1 MRTPGGL
8 RFSIP
13 GVIARMP
20 ISMDS
25 LALVFIVVSV
35 NGSYAI
41 AGGLSAAASVV
52 MSIATPAWS
61 RVADRIGQSAMLIR
75 VVPLK
80 IAGLCTFTFLVLN
93 QTPTWTW
100 FVAIIFAESF
110 SVNTGGLVRRRWLHI
125 LSPDKSTTAE
135 DESDRHIVN
144 TAYSFEALM
153 DEVVFIAGPII
164 VTACATSI
172 APAAGIIVGMLFMA
186 VGVPLFVMQKS
197 TEPPATPK
205 RIVDPHPAVIR
216 NRQVQ
221 AVVLPTVLLGGF
233 FGSIAIV
240 TVAFVQTR
248 GQEDKAGIL
257 LAIWACGSAVAAI
270 GAGAI
275 KWKISSAARFLI
287 FLFALTLLSI
297 PMLFVH
303 SLFWLSVALFFNG
316 FAVAPLVI
324 SAY

>member
-8 RFSIP
+8 KFSIP

-25 LALVFIVVSV
+25 LALVFIIVSV

-61 RVADRIGQSAMLIR
+61 RVADRLGQSAMLIR
-75 VVPLK
+75 VVPIK
-80 IAGLCTFTFLVLN
+80 IAGLCLFTFLVLN

-100 FVAIIFAESF
+100 FAAIIFAESF

-153 DEVVFIAGPII
+153 DEIVFIAGPII

-172 APAAGIIVGMLFMA
+172 APAAGIIVGIVFMA
-186 VGVPLFVMQKS
+186 V
-197 TEPPATPK
+197 
-205 RIVDPHPAVIR
+205 
-216 NRQVQ
+216 
-221 AVVLPTVLLGGF
+221 
-233 FGSIAIV
+233 
-240 TVAFVQTR
+240 
-248 GQEDKAGIL
+248 
-257 LAIWACGSAVAAI
+257 
-270 GAGAI
+270 
-275 KWKISSAARFLI
+275 
-287 FLFALTLLSI
+287 
-297 PMLFVH
+297 
-303 SLFWLSVALFFNG
+303 
-316 FAVAPLVI
+316 
-324 SAY
+324 